1 MGLEIVRM
9 RIWWQGY
16 PGLKFVNLEEKLS
29 NLKQIETALKYL
41 VIHCGGIGVIDLPL
55 HKINYHCL

>member
-1 MGLEIVRM
+1 M

-16 PGLKFVNLEEKLS
+16 SGLKFVNLEEKLS